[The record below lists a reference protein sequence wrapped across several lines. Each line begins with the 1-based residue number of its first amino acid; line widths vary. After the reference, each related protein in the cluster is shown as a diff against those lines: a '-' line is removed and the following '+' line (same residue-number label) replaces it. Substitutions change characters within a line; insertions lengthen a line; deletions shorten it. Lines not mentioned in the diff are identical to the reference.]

1 MGVKPSPNERPD
13 LSFNFTATSNSIR
26 CVFKRMGS
34 LLSEKKNWGTLNS
47 FEKDGL
53 YKYFGIEGC
62 KIHNFD
68 FHSHVSKGEINSY
81 SNGQHSCPFLFSK
94 NGVHKTKP

>member
-1 MGVKPSPNERPD
+1 MGVKPSSNERPD

-47 FEKDGL
+47 FGKDGL
-53 YKYFGIEGC
+53 YILELKAVKY
-62 KIHNFD
+62 NFD

-81 SNGQHSCPFLFSK
+81 SNEQHSCQLPFLI
-94 NGVHKTKP
+94 